1 MVDTSITWPSRF
13 KQTFQT
19 YPLEMRNSTTDSLE
33 LSIALIRGVPPLIVC
48 ASISAPCSRSNWTRS
63 ICPEWQAWCSAVH
76 LKLSRALIS
85 ALENE
90 NQSKERHQKSFTGAR
105 KSFTYLV
112 QQNIKNNASLNNQQ
126 WKSFHIRIK
135 FRHKMKLPMLFRILN
150 LIAAMTLLAIV

>member
-1 MVDTSITWPSRF
+1 MVDPSITWPSRF

-85 ALENE
+85 ALENK
-90 NQSKERHQKSFTGAR
+90 NQKKERHQKSFTGAR
-105 KSFTYLV
+105 KSFIIYLSCTTEHKIMLLLII
-112 QQNIKNNASLNNQQ
+112 NNGNRFKSLHNKIRLKIKL
-126 WKSFHIRIK
+126 F
-135 FRHKMKLPMLFRILN
+135 LLFRI
-150 LIAAMTLLAIV
+150 